1 MTGLYY
7 GDYLRL
13 DAILSAQEPET
24 AAHDEMLFI
33 VVHQAYELWFRQ
45 ILHEMDHVE
54 RLFAQA
60 PLPGEDLSRIVAS
73 LTRQHEIWK
82 LLVAQIGV
90 LETMT
95 PAGFLEFRDALF
107 PASGFQSA
115 QFRLIETRLGLAEG
129 TRVAL
134 DEKAVEERL
143 SEPDRV
149 RLRAARERPNLL
161 AQLDAW
167 LARTPFLDWG
177 GVSFRDAFAQA
188 VRTMLEADAARLR
201 ADDALP
207 AARREQD
214 AAAIERAMESF
225 RAVTDPEAAPG
236 WRLSPRAVQAALF
249 IELYRDHPAIALA
262 HRLLQALMDLDETM
276 ALWRTRHALM
286 VERMIG
292 VRIGT
297 GGSSGHSYL
306 RKTAERHRVF
316 ADLFRLSTFLIPRH
330 ALPRLPEEVRR
341 RMGFVYAEA

>member
-1 MTGLYY
+1 MPGLYY
-7 GDYLRL
+7 GDYLKL
-13 DAILSAQEPET
+13 DAILSAQQPET
-24 AAHDEMLFI
+24 VAHDEMLFI

-45 ILHEMDHVE
+45 ILHEMDQVE

-73 LTRQHEIWK
+73 LARQHEIWK
-82 LLVAQIGV
+82 LLVGQITV
-90 LETMT
+90 IETMT

-115 QFRLIETRLGLAEG
+115 QFRIIEARLGLADG

-143 SEPDRV
+143 SEPDRE
-149 RLRAARERPNLL
+149 RLRAARARPTLL

-177 GVSFRDAFAQA
+177 GVPFREAFSAA
-188 VRTMLEADAARLR
+188 VRAMLEADMARLR
-201 ADDALP
+201 SDDALP
-207 AARREQD
+207 EARREQD
-214 AAAIERAMESF
+214 AVAIERAMESF
-225 RAVTDPEAAPG
+225 RAVTHPEAAPG

-249 IELYRDHPAIALA
+249 IELYRDQPAIALA

-276 ALWRTRHALM
+276 AIWRTRHALM

-297 GGSSGHSYL
+297 GGSSGHAYL

-316 ADLFRLSTFLIPRH
+316 ADLFRLSTFLIPRA
-330 ALPRLPEEVRR
+330 ALPPLPEDVRR

>member
-13 DAILSAQEPET
+13 DAILAAQEPET

-45 ILHEMDHVE
+45 ILHEMDYVE

-60 PLPGEDLSRIVAS
+60 PLPGEDLSRLVAS

-82 LLVAQIGV
+82 LLVGQIAV

-107 PASGFQSA
+107 PASGFQSV
-115 QFRLIETRLGLAEG
+115 QFRIIEARLGLAEG

-143 SEPDRV
+143 AEPDRA
-149 RLRAARERPNLL
+149 RLRDARGRPTLL

-177 GVSFRDAFAQA
+177 GVTFREAFAQA
-188 VRTMLEADAARLR
+188 VRAMLEADAARLR
-201 ADDALP
+201 GDEALP
-207 AARREQD
+207 EERRERD

-225 RAVTDPEAAPG
+225 RAVTEPEAAPG

-249 IELYRDHPAIALA
+249 IELYRDQPAIALA

-316 ADLFRLSTFLIPRH
+316 ADLFRLSTFLIPQK
-330 ALPRLPEEVRR
+330 ALPPLPEQVKR